1 MEHTMKSTQKLSI
14 SLLLSSALLSI
25 ACISATARSNNNIQY
40 QPKQA
45 SALSTSVQTIE
56 IRAHAWTSEQ
66 KIAYDSELFGLAQQ
80 PIPSVLITAKR
91 LSSEEK
97 LAIDKASARNL
108 HANLEFNKML
118 KKTV

>member
-1 MEHTMKSTQKLSI
+1 MKSTQKLSI

-25 ACISATARSNNNIQY
+25 ACISATAHTNNIQY

-97 LAIDKASARNL
+97 IALDKASARNL

-118 KKTV
+118 KKTA